1 MGYFSFFKFKRVSY
15 KIGVLIILTEFIA
28 LFALGIYYIDRFTSQ
43 IDQSL
48 EHSFHTPA
56 YLMSKGLL
64 RYESAEDQDIMESLV
79 GEPVEHCL
87 IVGANGK
94 IYFSLDPDYAGKAKE
109 DVPLLSD
116 FDALNFEIET
126 DVFQTV
132 LSDSGAYFVSI
143 SPLRL
148 DDGKFLGHLF
158 IYSSMTEI
166 TREKSGIVFTFIIGS
181 LLCLI
186 LTSVVIIFFTKHF
199 FTDNINLALSRLTSI
214 ESGQLPVKS
223 LKVKSHDEIG
233 QLTKA
238 INNLNGK
245 LREIV
250 LLITEGAVKV
260 NSSSNH
266 LDDLSVKVAGGAN
279 QQASSVE
286 EVSSTVEE
294 IASMIEQN
302 ALNAQKT
309 GEISKKAAEGIK
321 DFVKREEE
329 SLAYIQAISG
339 KISIINDIAFQ
350 TNILALN
357 AAVEAAHAGEQG
369 KGFAVVAAE
378 VRKLASKSEAAASE
392 INQLSEKSVAITTK
406 AHEFM
411 MQLAPEIE
419 TTSQLVNDISDSS
432 DEQNSGAAQINNSI
446 QQLNMVIQEYAS
458 SAEEMTKNSRT
469 LKQEAEELRESIRY
483 FKVEE

>member
-1 MGYFSFFKFKRVSY
+1 
-15 KIGVLIILTEFIA
+15 
-28 LFALGIYYIDRFTSQ
+28 
-43 IDQSL
+43 
-48 EHSFHTPA
+48 
-56 YLMSKGLL
+56 
-64 RYESAEDQDIMESLV
+64 
-79 GEPVEHCL
+79 
-87 IVGANGK
+87 
-94 IYFSLDPDYAGKAKE
+94 
-109 DVPLLSD
+109 
-116 FDALNFEIET
+116 
-126 DVFQTV
+126 
-132 LSDSGAYFVSI
+132 
-143 SPLRL
+143 LRL

-158 IYSSMTEI
+158 IYSSMDEI
-166 TREKSGIVFTFIIGS
+166 SMEKTSIVLTFIIGS

-199 FTDNINLALSRLTSI
+199 FTDKINLALSRLTSI
-214 ESGQLPVKS
+214 EKGHLPQKS
-223 LKVKSHDEIG
+223 LEVKTDDEIG
-233 QLTKA
+233 QLTRA
-238 INNLNGK
+238 INNLNKK

-250 LLITEGAVKV
+250 LLITDGAVKV

-302 ALNAQKT
+302 AANAQKT

-329 SLAYIQAISG
+329 SLAYIQAISE
-339 KISIINDIAFQ
+339 KISVINDIAFQ

-357 AAVEAAHAGEQG
+357 AAVEAAHAGEHG
-369 KGFAVVAAE
+369 KGFAVVASE
-378 VRKLASKSEAAASE
+378 VRKLAQKSETAASE
-392 INQLSEKSVAITTK
+392 INQLSGKSVAITTK

-411 MQLAPEIE
+411 MKLAPEIE
-419 TTSQLVNDISDSS
+419 TTSQLVNDISNSS
-432 DEQNSGAAQINNSI
+432 EEQNSGAAQINSSI

-469 LKQEAEELRESIRY
+469 LKLEAEELRESIRY
-483 FKVEE
+483 FNVEE